1 MINQILLIT
10 SLLSIIV
17 NIIIAIHCIKKHSW
31 IIDISLSHM
40 NKLGKI
46 VCSIV
51 SVVIFPI
58 AYLIYGIYLFFDFIF
73 HL

>member
-10 SLLSIIV
+10 SLLLIIV
-17 NIIIAIHCIKKHSW
+17 NIIIAIDFIKNSSW
-31 IIDISLSHM
+31 IFYISLSHM

-46 VCSIV
+46 VCSIG
-51 SVVIFPI
+51 SVIIFPI